1 MVTMVVSGD
10 GDDDDDGDDGY
21 DDDGGGDCELQS
33 IWPML
38 SGRVQLTD
46 CLNFFDDRDNCG
58 D

>member
-1 MVTMVVSGD
+1 MVTMVASGD
-10 GDDDDDGDDGY
+10 GDDGD

-38 SGRVQLTD
+38 SGRIRLPQ
-46 CLNFFDDRDNCG
+46 FFDDRDNCG

>member
-1 MVTMVVSGD
+1 MVTMMVSF
-10 GDDDDDGDDGY
+10 DDDDSDDGNDGN

-38 SGRVQLTD
+38 SGRVRLTD
-46 CLNFFDDRDNCG
+46 CLNFVDDCDNCG

>member
-10 GDDDDDGDDGY
+10 GDDGDDGN

>member
-10 GDDDDDGDDGY
+10 GDDGDDGD